1 MYIFAD
7 RVNAK
12 NKTTMKKRTIL
23 IMLSL
28 LMIVGA
34 SFAQGEQG
42 RSRGSQSTG
51 VTSTP
56 QTTGTKNKSA
66 LDLVYN
72 PMGVLRKDGTGL
84 TRSNVISTLEANYSW
99 KLTKGDND
107 ITAWKSD
114 GYNVSWNGVPV
125 FVGRVSFDRGVYW
138 HYSINYDKDQYSR
151 SQALEQARRFCREL
165 QNAGFSMR
173 SDVLDGRDNYP
184 LDKILSKGSYEVIV
198 TLIAGSGTWYQYD
211 IDVWPNG
218 K

>member
-23 IMLSL
+23 TMLSL
-28 LMIVGA
+28 LLIAGV

-42 RSRGSQSTG
+42 RSRGSSTTG
-51 VTSTP
+51 VTTTT
-56 QTTGTKNKSA
+56 QATGTKNKSA

-125 FVGRVSFDRGVYW
+125 FVGRVSFDNGVYW
-138 HYSINYDKDQYSR
+138 HYSINFNKDQYSK
-151 SQALEQARRFCREL
+151 SQALDQAKRFCRDL
-165 QNAGFSMR
+165 QNAGFSMT
-173 SDVLDGRDNYP
+173 SDVLDGRETYP
-184 LDKILSKGSYEVIV
+184 LDKILRKGSYEVIV
-198 TLIAGSGTWYQYD
+198 TLIVSSSWYQYD